1 MKRGRNKPTITPRRA
16 CEVLL
21 NGRCHLPALELSVL
35 PDPGESCPL
44 RAPNLPNYSRFTHLP
59 RGSGEASGTYAFLL
73 ITFSCIPLRQI
84 TVFPMPSP
92 GSPVLQYLR
101 RLDRSISDFQDR
113 LSNALYAE
121 EYVQCVPNLRGDDL
135 MWLVDYLDKV
145 PRYFAVPTHCSNQ
158 RRLSMVSILPALLSG
173 SVYANLE
180 AYVESGGYSQRHT
193 NFCLT

>member
-1 MKRGRNKPTITPRRA
+1 
-16 CEVLL
+16 
-21 NGRCHLPALELSVL
+21 
-35 PDPGESCPL
+35 
-44 RAPNLPNYSRFTHLP
+44 
-59 RGSGEASGTYAFLL
+59 
-73 ITFSCIPLRQI
+73 
-84 TVFPMPSP
+84 MPSP